1 MRAPDL
7 DDVVKLARFPAEFTL
22 QEIEPGQQPVGHGF
36 DRRDVHGGGK
46 DVVARLSPVDM
57 VVRMHFPAGIRG
69 GQVRDHLV
77 RVHVR
82 RSPAAGLKDVHH
94 EVFIVPALRHFGCR
108 ALDGRGHF
116 GRHPAVFP
124 VNLSRGRFDN
134 PQSPDKRALQPQPS
148 DREVLDGPRCL
159 RAIECSLRNRHR
171 SHAVVLDSRHA
182 PCSPV
187 IETMHA
193 NRLMQ
198 EKSPYL
204 QQHAHNP
211 VDWYPWGD
219 EAFGKARRE
228 DKPIFLSIG
237 YSTCHWC
244 HVMERESFENE
255 AIAEL
260 VNRWFVPIKVDRE
273 ERPDIDRIYMN
284 YVQAT
289 TGGGGWPMSVWLKPD
304 LKPVVGGTYFPPENR
319 YGRAG
324 FPVILERVAEAW
336 KNDRRKILETSAGI
350 MEQLR
355 LQAGGGVGGADRI
368 EASIPEA
375 AFQQFRRSFDS
386 KLGGFGSAPKFP
398 RPSVHN
404 FLLRYWKRTGDD
416 EARDM
421 VVETRLAME
430 RGGMHDQLG
439 GGFHRYSVDEYWFV
453 PHFEKM
459 LYDQAQLVISYLEGF
474 QITAN
479 DAMERAARRTLDY
492 LLRDMTAPEG
502 AFWSAEDADSAPDAA
517 RPHDKSEGFFY
528 VWTWSETVGLLG
540 EEHARW
546 FAFRYGMDR
555 AGNVENDPHHE
566 FPGLN
571 ILFQAHT
578 YEETAHH
585 FERDAEEIVRALTEA
600 ERKLFAARAQRPR
613 PHLDDKILT
622 AWNGLAISAFAKAA
636 AILREPRYEAAARRA
651 ADFILSAL
659 RAPDGSLLRRYRA
672 GEAGIAGMLDDYAVF
687 VQALLALYEVTFGF
701 AYLTNAICITERQ
714 SALLEDRE
722 SGGFFASSQEDAM
735 RLMRAK
741 DDYDGAEPSGNS
753 VALMNLL
760 RLHRITG
767 REDFNASARDA
778 MQQKQIH

>member
-1 MRAPDL
+1 
-7 DDVVKLARFPAEFTL
+7 
-22 QEIEPGQQPVGHGF
+22 
-36 DRRDVHGGGK
+36 
-46 DVVARLSPVDM
+46 
-57 VVRMHFPAGIRG
+57 
-69 GQVRDHLV
+69 
-77 RVHVR
+77 
-82 RSPAAGLKDVHH
+82 
-94 EVFIVPALRHFGCR
+94 
-108 ALDGRGHF
+108 
-116 GRHPAVFP
+116 
-124 VNLSRGRFDN
+124 
-134 PQSPDKRALQPQPS
+134 
-148 DREVLDGPRCL
+148 
-159 RAIECSLRNRHR
+159 
-171 SHAVVLDSRHA
+171 
-182 PCSPV
+182 
-187 IETMHA
+187 MHA

-219 EAFGKARRE
+219 EAFEKARRE

-289 TGGGGWPMSVWLKPD
+289 TGGGGWPMSVWLTPD
-304 LKPVVGGTYFPPENR
+304 LKPFVGGTYFPPENR

-421 VVETRLAME
+421 VVETLLAME

-459 LYDQAQLVISYLEGF
+459 LYDQAQLVISYLEAF
-474 QITAN
+474 QITGETTLAT
-479 DAMERAARRTLDY
+479 AARRTLDY
-492 LLRDMTAPEG
+492 AMRDMTASG
-502 AFWSAEDADSAPDAA
+502 GGFYSAEDADSAVDPAL
-517 RPHDKSEGFFY
+517 PHEKSEGAFY
-528 VWTWSETVGLLG
+528 IWSSREVFELLSAD
-540 EEHARW
+540 HARW
-546 FAFRYGMDR
+546 FAWRYGIEPD
-555 AGNVENDPHHE
+555 GNVSNDPHHE
-566 FPGLN
+566 FTGRN

-578 YEETAHH
+578 VDETAHH
-585 FERDAEEIVRALTEA
+585 FDTPVSEVAKALAEA
-600 ERKLFAARAQRPR
+600 ERFLFDVRAKRPR

-622 AWNGLAISAFAKAA
+622 SWNGLMISAFAKAG
-636 AILREPRYEAAARRA
+636 AILDEPKYTVAARRA
-651 ADFILSAL
+651 ADFVLATL
-659 RAPDGSLLRRYRA
+659 RHPDGTLLRRFRD
-672 GEAGIAGMLDDYAVF
+672 GEAAIDGMLDDYAFF
-687 VQALLALYEVTFGF
+687 VQGLLDLYESTFEF
-701 AYLTNAICITERQ
+701 RYLAEAIGITGKQRE
-714 SALLEDRE
+714 LLEDE
-722 SGGFFASSQEDAM
+722 AGGFFASAHEDAS
-735 RLMRAK
+735 RLMRIK

-753 VALMNLL
+753 IALGNLL

-767 REDFNASARDA
+767 GEEFEASARRSIAAFHGRLAATPFA
-778 MQQKQIH
+778 MPQMLAACEFDMAPPREIVVAGTPGNSIWGAMAGLLWAKFDPNRVLLYAGPEIAGYRSEIESMNARDGRTTVYVCENFACQAPASTEADLAGLLR